1 MRLPSPS
8 GHRQSEA
15 ILFDNSQL
23 SKINYITASTG
34 PGAQRRGVEPL
45 SSLDERPFPKG
56 ALIAAGLLIFA
67 TIAGVGAIQL
77 RKHFSPVAAV
87 DGSDRAL
94 ERRALRFV
102 DAGDGVN
109 AFGGHVM
116 VYDAATDTQLG
127 PLAESDGFIR
137 AVLNSLAFERTK
149 RGIDGTSV
157 FQLVRWPDNKLTLE
171 DSVTGAHV
179 SLGAFGHGNRKVF
192 LRFFD
197 DRAVGS

>member
-1 MRLPSPS
+1 
-8 GHRQSEA
+8 
-15 ILFDNSQL
+15 
-23 SKINYITASTG
+23 
-34 PGAQRRGVEPL
+34 
-45 SSLDERPFPKG
+45 
-56 ALIAAGLLIFA
+56 LLIFA
-67 TIAGVGAIQL
+67 TVGGVAAIQL
-77 RKHFSPVAAV
+77 RKHFSPPAPVAWA
-87 DGSDRAL
+87 DSAI

-116 VYDAATDTQLG
+116 VYDAATDAKLG

-149 RGIDGTSV
+149 RGIDAAPV

-179 SLGAFGHGNRKVF
+179 SLGAFGHGNRAVF
-192 LRFFD
+192 LRFLD
-197 DRAVGS
+197 DRAARS